1 MKILQ
6 KKIYNRNAAVA
17 YARTWALGRNPAY
30 YNFENIGGDCTNF
43 ASQCIYA
50 GALVM
55 NFTPD
60 TGWYYRSLYDRAAA
74 WTGVE
79 YLYRFL
85 VNNKSVGPFARE
97 VSRDEVLP
105 GDIVQLGRADGSFYH
120 TPVIIATSPQILTAA
135 HTYDVLDKPLS
146 SYNYEKLRFLHIEG
160 VRTW

>member
-1 MKILQ
+1 
-6 KKIYNRNAAVA
+6 
-17 YARTWALGRNPAY
+17 
-30 YNFENIGGDCTNF
+30 
-43 ASQCIYA
+43 
-50 GALVM
+50 M